1 MNAAVKPAPS
11 RVPPD
16 ASRPAQWARLLA
28 RNPLAAV
35 GGTIVVLLA
44 LVAICAPVL
53 APAPGD
59 AFSAVHPS
67 RQLLPPGP
75 GHPFGTDELG
85 RDLFT
90 RVLYGARISLA
101 AGAVAIAVALAIGVP
116 LGAVAGYA
124 GGFWD
129 ELIMRFTDVVLS
141 FPSLLLATAIAAM
154 LGHSLV
160 NAVAAIALSWW
171 PWYTRIVRAQVVS
184 LRERPFVEAA
194 RALGVP
200 GWRIVFEH
208 LVPNALAPVIVQASL
223 DFGSVILTLAALSFL
238 GIGAQPP
245 QPEWGLLVNTGR
257 NFFLTNWWY
266 VTFPGLAILVTVAA
280 FNLLGDGLREILDP
294 RTRGRV

>member
-1 MNAAVKPAPS
+1 
-11 RVPPD
+11 
-16 ASRPAQWARLLA
+16 
-28 RNPLAAV
+28 
-35 GGTIVVLLA
+35 
-44 LVAICAPVL
+44 
-53 APAPGD
+53 
-59 AFSAVHPS
+59 
-67 RQLLPPGP
+67 
-75 GHPFGTDELG
+75 
-85 RDLFT
+85 
-90 RVLYGARISLA
+90 
-101 AGAVAIAVALAIGVP
+101 
-116 LGAVAGYA
+116 
-124 GGFWD
+124 FWD

>member
-1 MNAAVKPAPS
+1 MPAAA
-11 RVPPD
+11 RR
-16 ASRPAQWARLLA
+16 AEGLRLLL

-35 GGTIVVLLA
+35 GGVTVLLLA
-44 LVAICAPVL
+44 LLALFAPVL

-59 AFSAVHPS
+59 AFSAVHPAQ
-67 RQLLPPGP
+67 QLLPPGP

-101 AGAVAIAVALAIGVP
+101 AGAVAIAAALAIGVP

-154 LGHSLV
+154 LGHSLT

-245 QPEWGLLVNTGR
+245 QPEWGLLINTGR

-266 VTFPGLAILVTVAA
+266 VTFPGLAIFLTVAA